1 MGKNAIN
8 QLVYTNE
15 KCQGCNRC
23 ISVCPVLTANFSV
36 QSEDGQRI
44 EVHSENC
51 IACGACFDVCE
62 HNARDFYDDTEHF
75 FEDLKNGE
83 QISLL
88 LAPSFQAN
96 YPEEYASILGGLKEM
111 GINRIISVSFGA
123 DITTW
128 GYVNYISENHVQ
140 GGISQPCPA
149 IVNYIEHY
157 APELINKLIP
167 VHSPL
172 MCAAIYAKK
181 YLHITDKLAFIS
193 PCIAKKVEISDP
205 NTYGYVSYNLTF
217 SHFMKYVRENNIIGA
232 DATDEIEYGL
242 GSVYPVPGGLKENVY
257 WFCGEDAFI
266 RQVEGE
272 KRAYAFLEDYKMR
285 LQRGQRLPFMV
296 DILNCD
302 RGCLYG
308 TGIEEERNYSED
320 NYYNLQEI
328 REQCKKNDESN
339 PFSRKLSPKER
350 LEQFNRQFVDLDIR
364 DFMRSYTD
372 KSKTISLR
380 EPDEEELDAIFIRM
394 NKKTWAQRNINCG
407 ACGYGNCMEMAGA
420 IYNGSNIPENCIHY
434 MKDEIH
440 YISVQLEEQNRKIME
455 QNEELK
461 RVIENEKE
469 GELFINQMIRAFAKS
484 IDIKDQ
490 YTKGHSF
497 RVAEYTKK
505 IAGRLGYRDKRLEK
519 IYHIALLH
527 DIGKVIIPENILNK
541 PGRLTDNEY
550 EVMKQHAQYGYE
562 ILKEIDCLPHLALG
576 AGYHHERIDGKGYP
590 NGKSE
595 EEIPQIAKIIA
606 VADTFD
612 AMNSTRPYR
621 ECMSMEKIVAE
632 LKRVAGTQLDPAIV
646 NVLLELIDEGAFD
659 EDVINDTLENESM
672 ME

>member
-1 MGKNAIN
+1 MGKSVIN
-8 QLVYTNE
+8 QLVYTND

-23 ISVCPVLTANFSV
+23 ISVCPVLTANYSV
-36 QSEDGQRI
+36 QSEKGRCI
-44 EVHSENC
+44 EVHSDNC

-62 HNARDFYDDTEHF
+62 HNARDYYDDTERF
-75 FEDLKNGE
+75 FDDLKRGE
-83 QISLL
+83 QISIL

-96 YPEEYASILGGLKEM
+96 YLEDYASILGGLKEL
-111 GINRIISVSFGA
+111 GVNRIISVSFGA

-149 IVNYIEHY
+149 VVNYIEHY
-157 APELINKLIP
+157 APELIDKLMPI
-167 VHSPL
+167 HSPL

-193 PCIAKKVEISDP
+193 PCIAKKVEITDP
-205 NTYGYVSYNLTF
+205 NTHGYVSYNLTF
-217 SHFMKYVRENNIIGA
+217 NHFMRYVRENNISGA

-242 GSVYPVPGGLKENVY
+242 GSIYPVPGGLKENVY
-257 WFCGEDAFI
+257 WFCGEEAFI

-272 KRAYAFLEDYKMR
+272 KRAYKFLEDYKKR
-285 LQRGQRLPFMV
+285 LQRGQKLPFMV

-308 TGIEEERNYSED
+308 TGIEDERNYSED

-328 REQCKKNDESN
+328 REKSKKNDESN

-350 LEQFNRQFVDLDIR
+350 LEQFNEQFSDLDIR

-372 KSKTISLR
+372 KSKMISLR
-380 EPDEEELDAIFIRM
+380 EPDAEELDSIFIRM
-394 NKKTWAQRNINCG
+394 NKMTWAQKKINCG
-407 ACGYGNCMEMAGA
+407 ACGYSSCKEMASA

-434 MKDEIH
+434 MKDQLHEF
-440 YISVQLEEQNRKIME
+440 SVQLEEQNRKILE

-461 RVIENEKE
+461 RAIQEEKE
-469 GELFINQMIRAFAKS
+469 GELFINQMIQAFAKS
-484 IDIKDQ
+484 IDIKDH

-497 RVAEYTKK
+497 RVAECTKK
-505 IAGRLGYRDKRLEK
+505 IAWRLGYRGKRLEN

-527 DIGKVIIPENILNK
+527 DIGKIIIPESILNK
-541 PGRLTDNEY
+541 PGKLTDNEY
-550 EVMKQHAQYGYE
+550 EVMKHHAQYGYE
-562 ILKEIDCLPHLALG
+562 ILKEIDCLPNLALG

-612 AMNSTRPYR
+612 AMHSDRPYR
-621 ECMSMEKIVAE
+621 ESMSMDEIVDE
-632 LKRVAGTQLDPAIV
+632 LKRVAGAQLDAAIV
-646 NVLLELIDEGAFD
+646 DIMLELIAEGAFN
-659 EDVINDTLENESM
+659 EDTIDG
-672 ME
+672 